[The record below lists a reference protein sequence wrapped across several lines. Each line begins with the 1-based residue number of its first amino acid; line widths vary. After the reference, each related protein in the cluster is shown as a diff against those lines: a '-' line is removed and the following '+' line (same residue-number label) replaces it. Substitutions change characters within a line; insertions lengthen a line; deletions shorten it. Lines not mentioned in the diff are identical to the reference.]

1 MALLLLLLR
10 YSRTR
15 SWNAVSTT
23 SREGFE
29 KLLRSSADL
38 DHALLEIARRS
49 PRPPLVLGRFERDG
63 EEGTWRTSSDC
74 FGCKVRSATDL
85 LASSA
90 CGSAWKWANIGLGSV
105 GLEIL
110 GFLTE
115 LMLERG
121 SLAADTAR
129 VSRGFLP
136 NHLEGLDKNWVSPE
150 GELERNGGKCGFAG
164 EAGVEDGGASCG
176 LSELAPRR
184 GGIGRVEGG

>member
-74 FGCKVRSATDL
+74 FGCKERSATDL

-90 CGSAWKWANIGLGSV
+90 CGSAWKWANI
-105 GLEIL
+105 
-110 GFLTE
+110 
-115 LMLERG
+115 ERG